1 MSRASAIRLLL
12 LDVDGVLTDGGL
24 YLSDDGSQGR
34 RFNVCDGL
42 GIRFAQKAGLQVG
55 ILTGKESGAVR
66 HRAAELGI
74 TLLRMGSKDK
84 GADAVAMAAEAGVPA
99 AETAFLGDDLIDL
112 PAYRVVGYPMA
123 VANAR
128 PEVKSAAAWIG
139 SVPGGH
145 GAAREA
151 IEHILRARGQ
161 WEAIL
166 AHYRDGVTYATQ
178 A

>member
-1 MSRASAIRLLL
+1 MSRAQNIRLLL

-24 YLSDDGSQGR
+24 YVFDDGHQGR

-42 GIRFAQKAGLQVG
+42 GIRFAQKAGLQIG
-55 ILTGKESGAVR
+55 ILTGKASGAVM

-74 TLLRMGSKDK
+74 TLLAMGSKDK
-84 GADAVAMAAEAGVPA
+84 GADAQKLADQAGVTLA
-99 AETAFLGDDLIDL
+99 QTAFLGDDLIDL
-112 PAYRVVGYPMA
+112 PAFRLVGYPMA

-128 PEVKSAAAWIG
+128 PEVKERAAWVG
-139 SVPGGH
+139 SIAGGH

-151 IEHILRARGQ
+151 IEHLLKVQGQ